1 MGSTHETSA
10 EELGITGTIEKSDP
24 SVKSKIRRFVREPT
38 TSKLIGLIEQTE
50 GRLTARFPSAE
61 GHHYINCNQS
71 DELIAVYVGPY
82 GPEHRPKPISEGAI
96 GQLLE
101 HADDVSI
108 HSTEETE
115 LGKEPLCSMVKNR

>member
-1 MGSTHETSA
+1 MGSTRETPS
-10 EELGITGTIEKSDP
+10 EELGTTGTIEKSDP
-24 SVKSKIRRFVREPT
+24 SVKRKVRRFVKEPT

-71 DELIAVYVGPY
+71 DDLIAVYVGPY
-82 GPEHRPKPISEGAI
+82 GPEHRPKPISESAI
-96 GQLLE
+96 RQLLE
-101 HADDVSI
+101 YADDVSI

-115 LGKEPLCSMVKNR
+115 LGEEPLSSMVKNR